1 MPETERQVSSDT
13 HRVAPKLP
21 WHARINALSLTLLLF
36 GIAVAASWPALRG
49 TERSINY
56 FTSLRRFL
64 ANFFPPDLS
73 VVPEA
78 MRALAETCQIAVMA
92 TLFSVLLSIPLAA
105 AGAQTIAPRWL
116 VAIVRSLLNAIR
128 TVPSLIWALLA
139 VAVVG
144 PYPLAG
150 VIALTFYSIG
160 YLAKFFSDAFES
172 VDLKVARALRALG
185 ADPVQ
190 SVQYGLWPQA
200 RPLLWSHSL
209 WMLEY
214 NVRSASIIG
223 YVGAGGIGLQ
233 LHTYQEYYQWEKF
246 AAVLLLIFL
255 VVTLLDLAGERIR
268 RQLTSSR
275 RAAPPLAVA

>member
-1 MPETERQVSSDT
+1 MPATETPPR
-13 HRVAPKLP
+13 APASAPPPPLP
-21 WHARINALSLTLLLF
+21 WHARANALTLTLLLF
-36 GIAVAASWPALRG
+36 ALAVAASWPALRG
-49 TERSINY
+49 SERRIDY
-56 FTSLRRFL
+56 PASLARFL

-73 VVPEA
+73 VVPSA

-92 TLFSVLLSIPLAA
+92 TLFAVVLSIPLAA

-116 VAIVRSLLNAIR
+116 VASVRSVLNAIR

-172 VDLKVARALRALG
+172 VDMNVARALRALG
-185 ADPVQ
+185 ADAVQ
-190 SVQYGLWPQA
+190 SFQYGLWPQA
-200 RPLLWSHSL
+200 RPLVWSHAL

-214 NVRSASIIG
+214 NVRSAAIIG

-255 VVTLLDLAGERIR
+255 VVTVLDLAGERIR
-268 RQLTSSR
+268 RQLTGPR
-275 RAAPPLAVA
+275 RVATPLPT